1 MIYFSLKLY
10 PLGLSSSPL
19 FPPSGRP
26 FEAGLL
32 KAGALS
38 KSCCS
43 CVAGGE
49 IRGFYDMVE
58 LVGLCEP
65 GASGSQTLGL
75 KDRSGVVP

>member
-43 CVAGGE
+43 CVADGE
-49 IRGFYDMVE
+49 IRGFDDMVE
-58 LVGLCEP
+58 LVGLCEA
-65 GASGSQTLGL
+65 GASGSQTPGL
-75 KDRSGVVP
+75 KDRPGGLP